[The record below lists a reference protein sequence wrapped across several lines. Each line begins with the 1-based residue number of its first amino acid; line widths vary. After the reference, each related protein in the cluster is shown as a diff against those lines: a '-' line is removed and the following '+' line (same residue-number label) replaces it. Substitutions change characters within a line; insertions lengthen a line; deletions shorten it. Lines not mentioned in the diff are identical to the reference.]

1 MNNFNAESVIAISEK
16 FRFQWEEA
24 QNCFVLLYPEGMVE
38 LNPSAGEVL
47 QLCDGKRSVQDIV
60 DALNEKFGKPERLE
74 ADVYEFLAEADN
86 NAWLRI
92 HG

>member
-1 MNNFNAESVIAISEK
+1 MKKINSDSVVSINEK

-47 QLCDGKRSVQDIV
+47 QLCDGQNTVQTVIDLL
-60 DALNEKFGKPERLE
+60 DKKFDNPEGLA
-74 ADVYEFLAEADN
+74 ADVYEFLASADSN
-86 NAWLRI
+86 GWLNY
-92 HG
+92 